1 MPPHVPF
8 PVHRVR
14 NSLGR
19 MPSRIMVTKAT
30 VARQHVRN
38 ALLDRVVMAVPFHVA
53 GADRHHRTPRCV
65 PIGLAG
71 WNIEAKCRRQ
81 GGDRE
86 HQSNDSFHRDSPD
99 AWRTALLV
107 EGIIGA
113 LRQINHSQKR
123 AACGLLLA
131 RIRPEQTTVRASKPR
146 TTIKL
151 CIARDPR
158 KSRSSLLISAHLETF
173 HQSRHL
179 EVFENRNDRSPNV
192 FTLTCGN
199 LAGMGQLRKR

>member
-1 MPPHVPF
+1 
-8 PVHRVR
+8 
-14 NSLGR
+14 
-19 MPSRIMVTKAT
+19 MVTKAT

-81 GGDRE
+81 GGDRG

-131 RIRPEQTTVRASKPR
+131 RIRPEQTTVIAATTETPR
-146 TTIKL
+146 GERSHAVGAHVAEGQGGRLVHLGGSGTSTPISSHIKL
-151 CIARDPR
+151 GETNYFEDAFLLAR
-158 KSRSSLLISAHLETF
+158 LFL
-173 HQSRHL
+173 
-179 EVFENRNDRSPNV
+179 
-192 FTLTCGN
+192 
-199 LAGMGQLRKR
+199 

>member
-1 MPPHVPF
+1 
-8 PVHRVR
+8 
-14 NSLGR
+14 
-19 MPSRIMVTKAT
+19 MVTKAT

-123 AACGLLLA
+123 TACCLLLA
-131 RIRPEQTTVRASKPR
+131 RIRPKQTTVLAAATETPR
-146 TTIKL
+146 GERSHAVGAHVAEGHGL
-151 CIARDPR
+151 LR
-158 KSRSSLLISAHLETF
+158 KHF
-173 HQSRHL
+173 
-179 EVFENRNDRSPNV
+179 DRS
-192 FTLTCGN
+192 LY
-199 LAGMGQLRKR
+199 